1 MDDDSPKIL
10 PSIYMVGMKIRCWR
24 CGERMPVGAFL
35 APSVEGAE
43 EDGLLYLAEI
53 PVQGPVHIRA
63 SFHVG
68 TGRLILKHAKR
79 IP

>member
-1 MDDDSPKIL
+1 ML
-10 PSIYMVGMKIRCWR
+10 
-24 CGERMPVGAFL
+24 VGAFL

-53 PVQGPVHIRA
+53 PVQGPVRIRA
-63 SFHVG
+63 GFHVG